1 MSESAINRLQ
11 SAICDVTLL
20 LNQWLHIRC
29 TNPVN
34 VGKVLQLFCSSK
46 AKASDVHPA
55 CIGRKGCFFMAA
67 HGFCCT
73 TRVYHSYLTTS
84 FNKDNS
90 AVLGVSPLCSLMMDQ
105 VDGVQAET
113 GSRLPLSPGK
123 MPCSHCTINWW
134 RCIKPRP
141 CNLTSTSIISFRSH
155 VFSAI
160 KFAHAQTVC
169 TRFSFL
175 PPLQRI
181 SRKPHRE
188 PGDEATQGCKQCTC
202 SKLHVT
208 ACSTHVYTHTLT
220 HTRKCTHMYTLW
232 RTPAVRC

>member
-1 MSESAINRLQ
+1 MKKRAWSEPFTHAQIIPGMSESAINRLQ

-20 LNQWLHIRC
+20 LNQWLLHIRC

-34 VGKVLQLFCSSK
+34 AGKALQLFCSSK

-123 MPCSHCTINWW
+123 MPCSHCTIN
-134 RCIKPRP
+134 
-141 CNLTSTSIISFRSH
+141 
-155 VFSAI
+155 
-160 KFAHAQTVC
+160 
-169 TRFSFL
+169 
-175 PPLQRI
+175 
-181 SRKPHRE
+181 
-188 PGDEATQGCKQCTC
+188 
-202 SKLHVT
+202 
-208 ACSTHVYTHTLT
+208 
-220 HTRKCTHMYTLW
+220 
-232 RTPAVRC
+232 